1 MNKQNH
7 HLMKLPVLLIAGLSI
22 AGCQEDKMEGYLAS
36 PGEAIEFAVGSVTTR
51 TAYVSD
57 NQIDWTGGEQ
67 IRIYSDVADKKNQLG
82 ETVTPGTA
90 EGWTNNA
97 LYTVTPVTGDGEHQ
111 YHGEF
116 TATNGEYLA
125 WSALSD
131 THEFYGIYPDE
142 RLNIEGSTPS
152 NGLFQL
158 QFISN
163 QACKVTSAEN
173 GSYIAAPDMLNAYMV
188 AHNRVVRT
196 ENHVL
201 LDFDPIM
208 TTLDITIRA
217 GGYEVATGI
226 IQPLTVTG
234 VSVTLPNGLGG
245 KDYFTY
251 DATGILN
258 STDEGVSQGQGE
270 LFDELSSGQSESVFV
285 RFTDEKGD
293 PMDIPLSEG
302 DSIRLTAFLPPIPG
316 DKTVGTQ
323 IRVHTAE
330 NFDFSATLEKPL
342 QAQYKVVIPLPNVNP
357 ESPKNTNWI
366 SELDGNIYLRQ
377 LSIPGAYCEDTEDD
391 QANAAAIKKML
402 DMGIR
407 AFDVRE
413 IDFFHTLTAHYDV
426 SDAVC
431 QTFKEFLNQNPQEF
445 IIVYSDNNV
454 GDCFN
459 DKDVQIPIYKLTPD
473 NASSTTITDLQGKI
487 VPLRE
492 RGKYFCTYDD
502 LDLDIINRPKIFPVH
517 DCSSSN
523 FQLDPE
529 GWNKWDEDGAVSNWG
544 GQNLTKSSDKGAI
557 NDPINQYKKQRG
569 YTGIVTLHDIEY
581 SDDMVNVVDEQL
593 IQTIINCNFKFIL
606 DRKAN

>member
-7 HLMKLPVLLIAGLSI
+7 YLNLSILLMAGLVI
-22 AGCQEDKMEGYLAS
+22 AGCQEDEVGGFTPAA
-36 PGEAIEFAVGSVTTR
+36 PGDAIEFAVNAVKTR

-57 NQIDWTGGEQ
+57 NQIDWTGGEK
-67 IRIYSDVADKKNQLG
+67 IRIYSDVADKKDQSG
-82 ETVTPGTA
+82 ITTKGTTA
-90 EGWTNNA
+90 GWLNDA
-97 LYTVTPVTGDGEHQ
+97 VYTVTPVEDGGVHE
-111 YHGEF
+111 YHGNF
-116 TATNGEYLA
+116 TAAEKYYLA
-125 WSALSD
+125 WSGISN
-131 THEFYGIYPDE
+131 THEFYGIYPNE
-142 RLNIEGSTPS
+142 RLNYDGSSPKD
-152 NGLFQL
+152 GLFQL

-188 AHNRVVRT
+188 AHNTVERT
-196 ENHVL
+196 KNHVL

-208 TTLDITIRA
+208 TTLDITIKA

-234 VSVTLPNGLGG
+234 VSVTLPVVLG

-251 DATGILN
+251 NATNIQN
-258 STDEGVSQGQGE
+258 STEAGSQGQGE
-270 LFDELSSGQSESVFV
+270 LQEKLGEGSESVFIS
-285 RFTDEKGD
+285 FTDKSGN
-293 PMDIPLSEG
+293 PMNISLSEG
-302 DSIRLTAFLPPIPG
+302 DSIKLTAFLPPIPN
-316 DKTVGTQ
+316 DKTKGTK
-323 IRVHTAE
+323 IRVWTAE
-330 NFDFSATLEKPL
+330 NFNFQTTLEKPL
-342 QAQYKVVIPLPNVNP
+342 QAQYKIEIPLPDVKP
-357 ESPKNTNWI
+357 DSPKNTNWI
-366 SELDGNIYLRQ
+366 SQLDNNIYLKQ
-377 LSIPGAYCEDTEDD
+377 LSIPGAYCKDVGGDNED
-391 QANAAAIKKML
+391 AAAIQKML
-402 DMGIR
+402 DMGVR

-413 IDFFHTLTAHYDV
+413 IDFLHTFTTHNDV

-445 IIVYSDNNV
+445 IIVYSDQNV
-454 GDCFN
+454 GDCFD

-502 LDLDIINRPKIFPVH
+502 DIINRQEIFPVH

-544 GQNLTKSSDKGAI
+544 GQNLTNSSDKEAI

-593 IQTIINCNFKFIL
+593 IQTIINCNFRFIL
-606 DRKAN
+606 ERKTN

>member
-7 HLMKLPVLLIAGLSI
+7 HLNLAILLMAGLVI
-22 AGCQEDKMEGYLAS
+22 AGCQEDEVGGFTPAA
-36 PGEAIEFAVGSVTTR
+36 PGDAIEFAVNAVKTR

-57 NQIDWTGGEQ
+57 NQIDWTGGEK
-67 IRIYSDVADKKNQLG
+67 IRIYSDVADKKGQSDNILTSG
-82 ETVTPGTA
+82 TVG
-90 EGWTNNA
+90 GWTNNA

-208 TTLDITIRA
+208 TTLDITIKA

-234 VSVTLPNGLGG
+234 VSVTLPVVLG

-251 DATGILN
+251 NATNIQN
-258 STDEGVSQGQGE
+258 SNEEGSQGQGE
-270 LFDELSSGQSESVFV
+270 LQEELGEGSESVFIS
-285 RFTDEKGD
+285 FTDKSGN
-293 PMDIPLSEG
+293 PMNISLSEG
-302 DSIRLTAFLPPIPG
+302 DSIKLTAFLPPIPN
-316 DKTVGTQ
+316 DKTTGTK
-323 IRVHTAE
+323 IRVWTAE
-330 NFDFSATLEKPL
+330 NFNFQTTLKNQL
-342 QAQYKVVIPLPNVNP
+342 QAQYKIEIPLPDVKP
-357 ESPKNTNWI
+357 DSPKNTNWI

-377 LSIPGAYCEDTEDD
+377 LSIPGAYCEDTKDD

-402 DMGIR
+402 DMGVR

-413 IDFFHTLTAHYDV
+413 IDFPHKFHHDV

-445 IIVYSDNNV
+445 IIVYSDQNV
-454 GDCFN
+454 GDCFD

-487 VPLRE
+487 VPLIEIDPLIE

-502 LDLDIINRPKIFPVH
+502 IISQKIFPVH

-544 GQNLTKSSDKGAI
+544 GQNLTNSSDKEAI

-606 DRKAN
+606 DRKTN